1 MELAQSLIHEIH
13 QTEQN
18 ESEVNPIGKYLM
30 QSDEE
35 LEQLLE
41 PPRKGFAIKKTSE
54 GPSIRGSVSPKRDT
68 NQAAS
73 IVTSVKSN
81 VKLT

>member
-35 LEQLLE
+35 LEQH
-41 PPRKGFAIKKTSE
+41 
-54 GPSIRGSVSPKRDT
+54 
-68 NQAAS
+68 
-73 IVTSVKSN
+73 
-81 VKLT
+81 